1 MGCFNVSAMAKSR
14 NKVKLGIFV
23 NSAWQAFNFR
33 LELARSL
40 KDYEI
45 IFFGPIDQNFDQLIS
60 KEFEYIHVPLIADSI
75 NPVRDIFLIYSVFR
89 ELKKN
94 KIQILLN
101 FTLKPNIYGP
111 LIASLLKIKSI
122 NNITGLGTFFIK
134 ESFITLILYQLYK
147 LSVSRCD
154 HIFFQNKY
162 DTELFKLKKI
172 LTHNN
177 YSLLPG
183 SGIDI
188 HHFYPQEKT
197 TSENFVFLMVA
208 RLIKDKGVL
217 EYLQAAELIKNR
229 LNKNNIVFQLVGEMS
244 PKNKTSISID
254 IINSYIN
261 RGIVNYH
268 GMSNDVREQL
278 KNSDCVVLPS
288 YREGCPR
295 SLLEAASM
303 AIPIITTN
311 VPGCN
316 DIVTHGENGLI
327 CNVKDSH
334 DLSLKMLD
342 LYQMGSKKRRKLGDN
357 GRKKMI
363 ANFSNKIVFREYKK
377 ILMSMYDS

>member
-134 ESFITLILYQLYK
+134 KSFITLILYQLYK

-188 HHFYPQEKT
+188 HHFYPQEKK

>member
-75 NPVRDIFLIYSVFR
+75 NPVRDIFLIYSVYR

-134 ESFITLILYQLYK
+134 KSFITLILYQLYK

-188 HHFYPQEKT
+188 HHFYPQEKK

>member
-134 ESFITLILYQLYK
+134 KSFITLILYQLYK